1 MPIAARK
8 MRRQK
13 WLSQLRQQ
21 TLRFKSKRPV
31 CTVLTGRRESLNE
44 HVHFHVCVVDGV
56 LEEGAGNQASPPGV
70 PGVIF
75 HPASAIDEVVVQE
88 VQATLRRRILRALVG
103 RGLLQR
109 FEAKAMLSYKHSGF
123 SVDTSVR
130 IAAHDRAGLERLL
143 RYCVRPAFSMER
155 LRKAGSTL
163 ATAGAHVARVK
174 GL

>member
-1 MPIAARK
+1 

-56 LEEGAGNQASPPGV
+56 LEEGAGNHASPPGI

-88 VQATLRRRILRALVG
+88 VQATLRRRILRAFVG
-103 RGLLQR
+103 RGLLQS
-109 FEAKAMLSYKHSGF
+109 FEAKAMLSYKHRGF

-130 IAAHDRAGLERLL
+130 IQSHDRARGAVAALL
-143 RYCVRPAFSMER
+143 RASCVFD
-155 LRKAGSTL
+155 G
-163 ATAGAHVARVK
+163 ATAQSGQYSGDCGRSCCTGQRSIDV
-174 GL
+174 